1 MSQLLARLQRDLND
15 SRRSQNKP
23 LTLLLGTALADV
35 KNRRIELR
43 RDLTDE
49 DVQDVLRKA
58 SKRRREAAGQFDA
71 AGRPDVGDR
80 ERNEAAT
87 LELYLPASAP
97 DDEIRA
103 AVAAAIVA
111 GAGNIGAVMGK
122 VMPQFKA
129 RADGSRINSIAR
141 EELSRRG

>member
-58 SKRRREAAGQFDA
+58 SKRRREAADQFDA
-71 AGRPDVGDR
+71 AGRRDVGDR